1 MFFLSPA
8 IYSYISITE
17 TDKRTDYPGKEI
29 AKKIQ
34 TKWDKDFDKQI
45 EFVIGNEWQAG
56 NLSYH
61 LKSRPKWE
69 GFINEDIFS
78 IANEYLC
85 VDDVCVGTY
94 K

>member
-1 MFFLSPA
+1 LQ
-8 IYSYISITE
+8 
-17 TDKRTDYPGKEI
+17 
-29 AKKIQ
+29 KKFKQ
-34 TKWDKDFDKQI
+34 SGDKDFDKQI
-45 EFVIGNEWQAG
+45 EFVIGNEWHAG